1 MDTRL
6 SKEKW
11 TLLQEGTVIPA
22 HPLALTK
29 SKKLDEM
36 RQRALTRYYM
46 DSGAGGIA
54 VGVHTTQFEIRDPE
68 IDLYKKVLKMA
79 IEEVEHANLDRP
91 FLKIAGICGPTDQAL
106 SEATFAKD
114 IGYDF
119 GLVSMGGLDLS
130 ESEHLE
136 RVKQIAK
143 VIPVFG
149 FYLQPSVGGR
159 TFSYEFWEQF
169 AEIEGVCAIKM
180 APFNRYQT
188 LDVVKAVCHSSRCNE
203 IALYTGNDDN
213 IVVDLLTKYEFSIDG
228 ELVQKPIVGGLLGH
242 WAVWTSKAVEQ
253 FEELRKVR
261 NHLVLPT
268 TLLTTA
274 TQVTDSNAA
283 LFDAAHQF
291 KGCIAG
297 INEVLRRQ
305 GLLSE
310 NTCLSDHDV
319 LSLNQSEEIDRIYVQ
334 YPHLTDDDFVEA
346 NLQKWLSK
354 QSSVQ

>member
-1 MDTRL
+1 ML
-6 SKEKW
+6 H
-11 TLLQEGTVIPA
+11 EGTVIPA

-29 SKKLDEM
+29 EKDLDEC
-36 RQRALTRYYM
+36 RQRALTRYYI
-46 DSGAGGIA
+46 DSGAGGVA
-54 VGVHTTQFEIRDPE
+54 VGVHTTQFEIRDPQ
-68 IDLYKKVLKMA
+68 INLYKKVLKMA
-79 IEEVEHANLDRP
+79 IEEIEQADLNRP
-91 FLKIAGICGPTDQAL
+91 FIKIAGICGPIDQAL

-119 GLVSMGGLDLS
+119 GLVSMGGLELT
-130 ESEHLE
+130 EREHLD
-136 RVKQIAK
+136 RIKKIAK

-159 TFSYEFWEQF
+159 TFSYNFWEQF

-188 LDVVKAVCHSSRCNE
+188 LDVAKAVCHSSRRDE

-213 IVVDLLTKYEFSIDG
+213 IIVDLLTQYEFSVDG
-228 ELVQKPIVGGLLGH
+228 KLVTKSIVGGLLGH
-242 WAVWTSKAVEQ
+242 WAVWTSKAVEL
-253 FEELRKVR
+253 FEDLKEVR
-261 NHLVLPT
+261 NQLVLPT
-268 TLLTTA
+268 SILTTA

-283 LFDAAHQF
+283 LFDAANQF

-305 GLLSE
+305 GLLAE

-319 LSLNQSEEIDRIYVQ
+319 LNPIQSAEIDRIYAQ
-334 YPHLTDDDFVEA
+334 YPNLTDDDFVRE
-346 NLQKWLSK
+346 NIEKWLSNRSGIK
-354 QSSVQ
+354 